1 MDLHPTECD
10 CVIYDWKI
18 KFMSNRYMD
27 IVTLSIIRKK
37 RSKIQQ
43 SVKWLS
49 MIYLANQI
57 LYSTK
62 ASQKLLLYYLI
73 WGFFFIVII

>member
-57 LYSTK
+57 YIQLKHRKSYFCT
-62 ASQKLLLYYLI
+62 I
-73 WGFFFIVII
+73 